1 MTRGFVQVAGVLD
14 VPELLLLARCGVDA
28 AGFPLRLPV
37 HAEDCNED
45 EAAAIIREARSRG
58 MVMAATCITYETDPA
73 EAVDLTRRIGASM
86 LQLHG
91 DILPAGLARL
101 RSLGPELFIIKSLIV
116 GRSGE
121 DDLLGEARAATPH
134 VDAFIT
140 DTFDPASGATG
151 ATGRVH
157 DWETSRRIARDT
169 GIPLMLAGGLG
180 PENVAE
186 AIRQVGPAAVDAHTG
201 LEGLDGRKDATL
213 VQAFVQEA
221 RHAFAVLDHAAADT
235 KPWPAQ

>member
-1 MTRGFVQVAGVLD
+1 MTRGFVQAAGVHD
-14 VPELLLLARCGVDA
+14 ISEMLLLAQCGVDA

-37 HAEDCNED
+37 HAEDCGED
-45 EAAAIIREARSRG
+45 EAAAIIREARQQG
-58 MVMAATCITYETDPA
+58 IAMAATCITYENDPA
-73 EAVDLTRRIGASM
+73 EAVGLTRRIGASI

-101 RSLGPELFIIKSLIV
+101 RTLGPELFIIKSLIV
-116 GRSGE
+116 GRSSEGQ
-121 DDLLGEARAATPH
+121 LLGEARAAAPY

-157 DWETSRRIARDT
+157 NWETSRRIARET

-180 PENVAE
+180 LENVAE

-201 LEGLDGRKDATL
+201 LEGPDGRKDAVL
-213 VQAFVQEA
+213 VEAFVREA
-221 RHAFAVLDHAAADT
+221 RHAFAGLNHAAAGT
-235 KPWPAQ
+235 APWPVG